1 MIDFEAQPEVKRAV
15 ARIETA
21 DGTVGTGYLVAPDRV
36 ATCHHVVKDVA
47 EGAPIALRFGELGEA
62 RTGYLVK
69 RDEPSDAA
77 LLRVEPPMSAPPL
90 ELSDELPRAFWAH
103 GYPYFAGGTAVT
115 LEGRVMDRDTL
126 DPHGNAAFA
135 IYSDQF
141 ASQLPDSLGGFSGS
155 PVLDG
160 RRVIGHL
167 SSVLGSKAARKVPH
181 LGYAFAVR
189 SAGVARLLGRP
200 APAPVVAPVG
210 LKPAVAEDRAIALAR
225 VFAEIEAAASSAEI
239 RDALARARAAGHLVD
254 PVRLYAAECL
264 IGCNALSEALT
275 VLKDAADV
283 QRRSELEAFALSL
296 QGDHARAL
304 ALLQSIPRSA
314 ETAGLIGGTL
324 KRRWLKTRMTS
335 WLRAAHTAYAT
346 SYAIHRDPYTG
357 INAAA
362 CSLWLGDGTTSRR
375 IAAEVAATLANKP
388 DRSAWDDSTLAEA
401 HLLAGQLDAA
411 RAQYDAAVLRHAG
424 QPRALAVMRR
434 HARLDLQH
442 LGHPAGA
449 LDDVFPVP
457 RIAVFTGHRVDD
469 DETQGRFPPSR
480 VPAVKD
486 AIARLLIERQIR
498 SGYSSAASGGDLLF
512 LEALLDLGGEA
523 HVFLPFPAEEFV
535 VTSVGELWRPRFE
548 RILQAIDGRAVVLS
562 NRAPDDKL
570 LAFRKCNE
578 AFVTAAHDEGALLDE
593 TPILIAVV
601 SPGSEPTA
609 GSAMETVNL
618 WATRARGEVIQID
631 PAAG

>member
-1 MIDFEAQPEVKRAV
+1 MIDFEAQPDVKRAI

-21 DGTVGTGYLVAPDRV
+21 DTVGTGYLVAPDRV
-36 ATCHHVVKDVA
+36 ATCHHVVDGVAKDK
-47 EGAPIALRFGELGEA
+47 PIALRFGELGEL
-62 RTGYLVK
+62 RTGFVLECD
-69 RDEPSDAA
+69 RPSDAA
-77 LLRVEPPMSAPPL
+77 LIRLEQPISATPL
-90 ELSDELPRAFWAH
+90 KLSDQLPVAFWAH
-103 GYPYFAGGTAVT
+103 GYPYFTEAAVT
-115 LEGRVMDRDTL
+115 LEGRLMDADTL
-126 DPHGNAAFA
+126 DPHGIHAFA
-135 IYSDQF
+135 LYSP
-141 ASQLPDSLGGFSGS
+141 QLAGHMPNSLGGFSGS

-167 SSVLGSKAARKVPH
+167 SSVLGSTAAPKVPH

-189 SAGVARLLGRP
+189 SAGVARLLGRR
-200 APAPVVAPVG
+200 APEPVVAPVG
-210 LKPAVAEDRAIALAR
+210 LKPAAAEDRAIALAR

-239 RDALARARAAGHLVD
+239 RDALARATAAGNLAD
-254 PVRLYAAECL
+254 PVRLYAAERL

-275 VLKDAADV
+275 VLNDTADV

-304 ALLQSIPRSA
+304 ALLQPIPRSA

-324 KRRWLKTRMTS
+324 KRRWLKTRDTT
-335 WLRAAHTAYAT
+335 WLKAAHTAYAT
-346 SYAIHRDPYTG
+346 SHAIHHDPYTG

-362 CSLWLGDGTTSRR
+362 CSLWLGDGPTSRR
-375 IAAEVAATLANKP
+375 IAAEVAAALAAKP

-401 HLLAGQLDAA
+401 HLLTGQLDAA
-411 RAQYDAAVLRHAG
+411 HAQYDAAVLRHAG
-424 QPRALAVMRR
+424 QPRAIAVMRR

-442 LGHPAGA
+442 LGQPAGA

-469 DETQGRFPPSR
+469 DETRGRFPPSR

-486 AIARLLIERQIR
+486 EIARVLIARKIR

-523 HVFLPFPAEEFV
+523 HVVVPFPVEAFAA
-535 VTSVGELWRPRFE
+535 TSVGELWRPRFE
-548 RILQAIDGRAVVLS
+548 RILQKIGGRVLVLS
-562 NRAPDDKL
+562 DRVPDDKP
-570 LAFRKCNE
+570 LAFRACND
-578 AFVTAAHDEGALLDE
+578 ALVTAAHDEGELLDE
-593 TPILIAVV
+593 IPLLIALV
-601 SPGSEPTA
+601 SPGSEATVGGPVE
-609 GSAMETVNL
+609 MVNL
-618 WATRARGEVIQID
+618 WATRARGEVIKID